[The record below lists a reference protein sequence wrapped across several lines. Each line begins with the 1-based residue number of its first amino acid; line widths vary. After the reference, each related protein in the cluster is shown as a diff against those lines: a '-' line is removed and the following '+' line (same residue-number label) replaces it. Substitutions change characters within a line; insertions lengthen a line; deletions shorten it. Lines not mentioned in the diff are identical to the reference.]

1 MKTSLKELL
10 EPARLALATY
20 WPAML
25 AIQCLALAVVLS
37 YYCFDAASTGFAT
50 IARWKAQGGLGL
62 VVLATILS
70 GGVLPELLK
79 RWLRPNAVSA
89 PSAQEL
95 IHQFGMWAGVG
106 ILVDR
111 FYWLQGLAFGHGTD
125 LATLLPKILV
135 DQFIFTPLICL
146 PFIVSWFLLYQA
158 DYRLIHWARRL
169 SLPLL
174 AQRILPLWL
183 TCLCFWPIMLAI
195 IYSLPADLQF
205 PLFLFGN
212 AAYSILMI
220 FIARRQLEQST
231 EQ

>member
-1 MKTSLKELL
+1 
-10 EPARLALATY
+10 
-20 WPAML
+20 ML
-25 AIQCLALAVVLS
+25 AIQCLALVVVLS
-37 YYCFDAASTGFAT
+37 YYSFEAASAAFAT
-50 IARWKAQGGLGL
+50 IAQWKAQGGLGL
-62 VVLATILS
+62 VVLATVLS

-79 RWLRPNAVSA
+79 RWLRPDAAHA
-89 PSAQEL
+89 PSAKEL

-111 FYWLQGLAFGHGTD
+111 FYWIQGLIFGHGTD

-146 PFIVSWFLLYQA
+146 PFIVSWFLLYEA
-158 DYRLIHWARRL
+158 DYQLTRWGRRL
-169 SLPLL
+169 SLALL

-220 FIARRQLEQST
+220 FIARRQAEPSSSAT
-231 EQ
+231 D